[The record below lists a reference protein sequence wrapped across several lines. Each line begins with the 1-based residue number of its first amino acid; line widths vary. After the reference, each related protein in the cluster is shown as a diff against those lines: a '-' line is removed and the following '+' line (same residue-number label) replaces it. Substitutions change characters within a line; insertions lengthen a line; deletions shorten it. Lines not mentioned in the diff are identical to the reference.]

1 MKKNLTW
8 LDKEIN
14 KDKNEVSAHKIKI
27 IREILNVSKEDITKG
42 PLKMK
47 KDNLWKRMLN
57 KMKVFFKR

>member
-1 MKKNLTW
+1 MKRNLTW

-14 KDKNEVSAHKIKI
+14 KDKNEVSAHKSKI
-27 IREILNVSKEDITKG
+27 IKEILNISKEDITKG

-57 KMKVFFKR
+57 KMKVFCKR